1 MIFNL
6 LQHNGNR
13 YTLPLILF
21 IGNEEEECNTLACTE
36 KTNSADNEEL
46 DQTEVEIVSLLH
58 DPVPKYKLRS
68 DYLNLHGSYT
78 NFSEDQAGDFI
89 IKTPTLSTEQ
99 ESQIKGSLTPEQA
112 GAALEYFVL
121 SGNRLSQMTQT
132 YKDVDAVTRLLQV
145 I

>member
-1 MIFNL
+1 M
-6 LQHNGNR
+6 
-13 YTLPLILF
+13 
-21 IGNEEEECNTLACTE
+21 ACTE

-46 DQTEVEIVSLLH
+46 DQTEVEIISLVH

-78 NFSEDQAGDFI
+78 DFSEDQAGDFI
-89 IKTPTLSTEQ
+89 IKTPTLSIEQ

>member
-1 MIFNL
+1 M
-6 LQHNGNR
+6 
-13 YTLPLILF
+13 
-21 IGNEEEECNTLACTE
+21 ACTE
-36 KTNSADNEEL
+36 KTNSADNEDL
-46 DQTEVEIVSLLH
+46 DQTEVEIVSLLN

-68 DYLNLHGSYT
+68 DYLNLQGSYT
-78 NFSEDQAGDFI
+78 NFSEHQKGDLI

-121 SGNRLSQMTQT
+121 SGDRLSQMTQT

>member
-13 YTLPLILF
+13 YKFLLILF

-36 KTNSADNEEL
+36 KTNSADNEDL
-46 DQTEVEIVSLLH
+46 DQTKVEIVSLLH

-68 DYLNLHGSYT
+68 DYLNLQGSYT
-78 NFSEDQAGDFI
+78 NFSEHQKGDLI

-121 SGNRLSQMTQT
+121 SGDRLSQMTQT

>member
-1 MIFNL
+1 M
-6 LQHNGNR
+6 
-13 YTLPLILF
+13 
-21 IGNEEEECNTLACTE
+21 ACTE
-36 KTNSADNEEL
+36 KTSSAANEEL
-46 DQTEVEIVSLLH
+46 DQNEVEIVSLLH
-58 DPVPKYKLRS
+58 EPVPKYKLRS

-78 NFSEDQAGDFI
+78 DFSEDQAGDFI

>member
-1 MIFNL
+1 M
-6 LQHNGNR
+6 
-13 YTLPLILF
+13 
-21 IGNEEEECNTLACTE
+21 ACTK
-36 KTNSADNEEL
+36 KTSSAANEEL
-46 DQTEVEIVSLLH
+46 DQNEVEIVSLLH
-58 DPVPKYKLRS
+58 EPVPKYKLRS
-68 DYLNLHGSYT
+68 DYLTLHGSCT
-78 NFSEDQAGDFI
+78 NDDFSENQEGGFI

-145 I
+145 IWR

>member
-1 MIFNL
+1 M
-6 LQHNGNR
+6 LQHNDNR
-13 YTLPLILF
+13 YELLLILF

-78 NFSEDQAGDFI
+78 SFSEDQAGDFI